1 MTCQLRT
8 KLSLVVVLCNET
20 SKLNFLPG
28 TCKTKVRQGCPGGT
42 SSDGQVREELAPNVL
57 RRERERERE
66 RRKLASLYFYF
77 YFVTSINVFFI
88 YHMYSRTFIYGLR
101 IFWIFLIPFLKSY
114 FGSGDLMLPLT
125 SCPIFG
131 SKSES
136 GIQSSTPYC
145 TYSSNLMTTGN

>member
-57 RRERERERE
+57 RREREREKE
-66 RRKLASLYFYF
+66 RGESLQA
-77 YFVTSINVFFI
+77 FI
-88 YHMYSRTFIYGLR
+88 FIFIL
-101 IFWIFLIPFLKSY
+101 
-114 FGSGDLMLPLT
+114 LP
-125 SCPIFG
+125 P
-131 SKSES
+131 
-136 GIQSSTPYC
+136 
-145 TYSSNLMTTGN
+145 